1 MEIDAGRANLEGPA
15 RSKTDLRAP
24 KWLVRVVQALVPPGL
39 GSPNE
44 LTDVFLETHSS
55 ISQAVLRIPD
65 AMAAPAPGPA
75 RDASYLTIIATNV
88 QAVQPILPLQA
99 FLTSFLTVQA
109 FTLGLRL
116 QLNPLEGISRHQR
129 IVVTLNGDPYIHGL
143 TRRRYYLLTGADC
156 WSGFSPQALLEM
168 MFFILLPLPLLIG
181 LAELYAGYPGAAEI
195 SAPQMAVNGAGWVA
209 LLMTWA
215 QLKKLNRQTAAV
227 FDQRI
232 RELRANGR

>member
-15 RSKTDLRAP
+15 RSKTDLRAT

-44 LTDVFLETHSS
+44 ITDDFLETHSS

-116 QLNPLEGISRHQR
+116 
-129 IVVTLNGDPYIHGL
+129 
-143 TRRRYYLLTGADC
+143 
-156 WSGFSPQALLEM
+156 
-168 MFFILLPLPLLIG
+168 IG